1 MSLDIQTNSNLRKID
16 AFIRPAIVFNTRQ
29 DITGQIVAD
38 CIDKYGNAL
47 LGCYFLG
54 PPGAAFNYSIPS
66 GEQVII
72 IKAGLDGNNFII
84 GATTP
89 AAQGQQIQA
98 PQQVRPAPTTSV
110 NNYTTTHAGD
120 YEVRVDSD
128 ARLNLNANVGATID
142 GRNINLQL
150 HGGVLRIAQDSH
162 TPEGGRSEEQ
172 LLNAF
177 ETIIALTDNYEKL
190 LQELARMR
198 EAIRDVNTYAERLQN
213 SLSGL
218 STASGP
224 VTGAQV
230 AAAVAPVGAFSFIDA
245 DDADALTEPFDDYG
259 DDLNRAVNRNITVP
273 LGRPEVSIQD
283 AQDAN
288 QLGES

>member
-1 MSLDIQTNSNLRKID
+1 MSFDLQTNSNERKVD

-29 DITGQIVAD
+29 DMRGHIVVD

-47 LGCYFLG
+47 LGCYFIG
-54 PPGAAFNYSIPS
+54 PPGAAFNFAIPS
-66 GEQVII
+66 GEQVIV
-72 IKAGLDGNNFII
+72 IKAGLDGNNYII
-84 GATTP
+84 GQAATTS
-89 AAQGQQIQA
+89 QSIQ
-98 PQQVRPAPTTSV
+98 PPTQVRPTPTTSV

-172 LLNAF
+172 LLNAY

-198 EAIRDVNTYAERLQN
+198 DAIRTVNAYAEGLQN
-213 SLSGL
+213 ALSGL
-218 STASGP
+218 STQTNP
-224 VTGAQV
+224 ITGAQV
-230 AAAVAPVGAFSFIDA
+230 AAAVAPVGGFSFINANDE
-245 DDADALTEPFDDYG
+245 DALTESFDDYNE
-259 DDLNRAVNRNITVP
+259 DLDRAINQNITVP

>member
-1 MSLDIQTNSNLRKID
+1 MSFDLQTNSNERKVD

-29 DITGQIVAD
+29 DMRGHIVVD

-47 LGCYFLG
+47 LGCYFIG
-54 PPGAAFNYSIPS
+54 PPGAAFNFAIPS
-66 GEQVII
+66 GEQVIV
-72 IKAGLDGNNFII
+72 IKAGLDGNNYII
-84 GATTP
+84 GQAATTS
-89 AAQGQQIQA
+89 QNIQA
-98 PQQVRPAPTTSV
+98 PTQTRPAPTTSV

-172 LLNAF
+172 LLNAY

-198 EAIRDVNTYAERLQN
+198 DAIRTTNAYAESLQN
-213 SLSGL
+213 ALSGL
-218 STASGP
+218 STQTNP
-224 VTGAQV
+224 ITGAQV
-230 AAAVAPVGAFSFIDA
+230 AAAVVPVGGFSFINANDE
-245 DDADALTEPFDDYG
+245 DALTESFDDYNE
-259 DDLNRAVNRNITVP
+259 DLDRAINRNITVP

-283 AQDAN
+283 AQDAD